1 MKAYPFYFLL
11 QKSSYQCISRKPLD
25 RPGSSRTI
33 WGKRMDRR
41 GHPPAEAHSTVS
53 TAKAEIRAENRTAL
67 RGDAS
72 KMLFRL
78 RQFGVPCRF
87 QGRTVLDLKSLLHP
101 PSFLSRGRCYLSS
114 YHKGSQKAKTKA
126 GLPLRGKQP
135 VTQRTVLRVQ
145 QTASGCSEAV
155 HDSMANA
162 GQLIRPR

>member
-1 MKAYPFYFLL
+1 MKAYPFCFLL

-33 WGKRMDRR
+33 WGCGWIAGVIRPPKRTRPSARR
-41 GHPPAEAHSTVS
+41 RQRS
-53 TAKAEIRAENRTAL
+53 RAENRTAL

-145 QTASGCSEAV
+145 QKASGCSEAV